1 MRYPF
6 PYLQG
11 MSERHF
17 MSPNHALQQ
26 TRPSRT
32 GCNPCVPYLGSLNF
46 GRQTPSHIMKIRHP
60 LIIVSMA
67 LFALL
72 MAGCATE
79 RQAQTQSI
87 REDSA
92 LLSATNS
99 LPGST
104 YDLRVYVIAKGDSV
118 ARIAHKF
125 GISIADLKAINPG
138 LNSTRLKVGQKIRI
152 SEKLTK

>member
-1 MRYPF
+1 M
-6 PYLQG
+6 L
-11 MSERHF
+11 
-17 MSPNHALQQ
+17 
-26 TRPSRT
+26 
-32 GCNPCVPYLGSLNF
+32 
-46 GRQTPSHIMKIRHP
+46 
-60 LIIVSMA
+60 IVSVA
-67 LFALL
+67 LSALV

-87 REDSA
+87 REDAA

-138 LNSTRLKVGQKIRI
+138 LNTTRLKVGQKVRI
-152 SEKLTK
+152 YEKLVK

>member
-1 MRYPF
+1 
-6 PYLQG
+6 
-11 MSERHF
+11 
-17 MSPNHALQQ
+17 
-26 TRPSRT
+26 
-32 GCNPCVPYLGSLNF
+32 
-46 GRQTPSHIMKIRHP
+46 MKIRQS

-67 LFALL
+67 LSALV
-72 MAGCATE
+72 MAGCATN

-138 LNSTRLKVGQKIRI
+138 LSTTRLKVGQKVRI
-152 SEKLTK
+152 YEKLVK